1 MIPAPED
8 EIVLKLLHTADWHLG
23 RRFPS
28 FVKAA
33 RAAGEEGTELEKK
46 LTRARVEV
54 LERIFGLAER
64 HSVHAVLCAGDLFD
78 DPNPLPEWW
87 EPVLDQLNRRRW
99 TDRPVFL
106 LPGNHDPLLPDSIWA
121 PGSKFRAALPAWV
134 HVVDRTPFEF
144 DLGNNAILYAVPC
157 TSAAGQNDPTEQIP
171 KRERGDE
178 RIRIGMVHGSTFDL
192 KDVQTYFPIS
202 RDAAIER
209 GLDYLA
215 IGDTHGFRFVP
226 PDRREPPTV
235 YPGTPEPTAF
245 DEKDP
250 GNVALVFVNR
260 RRKAQVDAERVAS
273 WTWESLRV
281 TSMVE
286 LQKLRARTDLSR
298 RVLRLQVEMT
308 VPAPQFDEAER
319 ILQDLE
325 GSHARHGLVGVLQL
339 DKSGLVLETS
349 TIDAYCEDLP
359 EVFQDAIR
367 RLRAEAEAP
376 DQRQAEVARLALFN
390 LYRLTRKAS

>member
-1 MIPAPED
+1 MTTAQED

-33 RAAGEEGTELEKK
+33 RAAGEDGNEFEKK

-64 HSVHAVLCAGDLFD
+64 HAVDAVLCAGDLFD
-78 DPNPLPEWW
+78 DPNPLPDWW
-87 EPVLDQLNRRRW
+87 EPVAEQFRKRAW
-99 TDRPVFL
+99 TSRPVFL
-106 LPGNHDPLLPDSIWA
+106 LPGNHDPLLPDSVWA
-121 PGSKFRAALPAWV
+121 LGSKFRAMLPAWV
-134 HVVDRTPFEF
+134 HVVDKIPFEF
-144 DLGNNAILYAVPC
+144 DLGGNAVLYAVPC
-157 TSAAGQNDPTEQIP
+157 TSKAGQSDPTERIP
-171 KRERGDE
+171 KREPGDE

-202 RDAAIER
+202 RDAAIDR

-226 PDRREPPTV
+226 ADRRDPPTV

-260 RRKAQVDAERVAS
+260 RRKAQVHAERVAT
-273 WTWESLRV
+273 WTWEEQCVASMAELR
-281 TSMVE
+281 
-286 LQKLRARTDLSR
+286 QLRARTDLSR

-308 VPAPQFDEAER
+308 VPAPEFEEAER

-325 GSHARHGLVGVLQL
+325 GTHAKHGLVGALQL
-339 DKSGLVLETS
+339 DSSALCLETE
-349 TIDAYCEDLP
+349 TIDAYCEGLP
-359 EVFQDAIR
+359 EVFQSAIR
-367 RLRAEAEAP
+367 RLRATSEELDP
-376 DQRQAEVARLALFN
+376 RRAEVARRALYH
-390 LYRLTRKAS
+390 LYRLSRKAS